1 MISSRKIY
9 VSILLILTGIFK
21 VFSQNS
27 YTDSLLKIYSETD
40 IDTEKVNILYKIS
53 KKSIYNNPE
62 KAIEYSE
69 TAYKLSQKIHFK
81 KGEAQSLDIFG
92 IYHQYRGE
100 YDKADSLY
108 RKSLH
113 IREEAENFL
122 LIAVSYNNI
131 GVLNRIKGDFKNSEK
146 YLNKALRICKEQNDS
161 VFSAKVYNNLGL
173 LYENTGKYAKAL
185 KYDML
190 SLKIREK
197 NGTKQSIASSLNNIG
212 IIFISLKK
220 YDKAYEYLERS
231 LKLKKEIGN
240 KRQIISAYMNM
251 GNVKYYQ
258 KKYNEAIN
266 LYTNS
271 LKISQTL
278 NDKRGIA
285 AIISNMAY
293 IYEKKGDLRNAILF
307 ELKSIKIL
315 KETGNIEQ
323 LCSSYIGLANMYY
336 KSGNYKN
343 AFKYAAVV
351 KKTAEENNIA
361 PDLKLALKIL
371 SDAEK
376 AQGNYKQAIL
386 YLEKYMTI
394 KDSLFNEKNNKQ
406 ISELQIK
413 YETENKNKKIIQ
425 LSKEKKISELKN
437 QQFRLSVIILIIV
450 LISSIIFALLMLK
463 QSQIK
468 SKQEAVEL
476 EQKLLRSQMNP
487 HFIFN
492 SISAIQDY
500 ILNNNPMEASSY
512 LSDFAMLMRAIL
524 TGSSHSLIP
533 LEKEIEVIGNYLKL
547 QQMRLSDKFEYRI
560 NISEGVDIEEIE
572 IPPMLSQPFIENA
585 IIHGIMN
592 KKNGKGLI
600 TVSYF
605 LNRNNLITEIEDN
618 GIGRQNAGNIKNPNH
633 KSKAVAITEQRIRLI
648 ADKYKKNINFE
659 IIDLKNSENLPSG
672 TLVRFNFPI

>member
-27 YTDSLLKIYSETD
+27 YTDSLLKIYSKTD

-62 KAIEYSE
+62 KAIEYSK
-69 TAYKLSQKIHFK
+69 TAYILSQKIHFK
-81 KGEAQSLDIFG
+81 KGEALSLDIFG

-100 YDKADSLY
+100 YKEADSLY
-108 RKSLH
+108 RKSLKLRKE
-113 IREEAENFL
+113 INKPL
-122 LIAVSYNNI
+122 SVAVSYNNI
-131 GVLNRIKGDFKNSEK
+131 GVLNRIKGDFKKSDK
-146 YLNKALRICKEQNDS
+146 FLNKALRICEEQNDS

-185 KYDML
+185 EYHML

-212 IIFISLKK
+212 IIFISLEK
-220 YDKAYEYLERS
+220 YDKAYEYMERS

-258 KKYNEAIN
+258 KKYTEAIN

-271 LKISQTL
+271 LNISQTL
-278 NDKRGIA
+278 NDKRSIA
-285 AIISNMAY
+285 AILSNMAY
-293 IYEKKGDLRNAILF
+293 IYEKKGDTRNAILF
-307 ELKSIKIL
+307 ELESIEIL
-315 KETGNIEQ
+315 KETGNIQQ
-323 LCSSYIGLANMYY
+323 LCSSYLGLANLYY
-336 KSGNYKN
+336 NSKNYKN
-343 AFKYAAVV
+343 AYKYAAIV
-351 KKTAEENNIA
+351 KKTAEENNNA
-361 PDLKLALKIL
+361 PDLKSALKIL

-376 AQGNYKQAIL
+376 AKGNYKQAIL
-386 YLEKYMTI
+386 YLDKYITL

-406 ISELQIK
+406 ILELQTK
-413 YETENKNKKIIQ
+413 YETEKKNTKIIQ
-425 LSKEKKISELKN
+425 LSEEKKISELKN

-450 LISSIIFALLMLK
+450 LISSIIFALLWLK

-468 SKQEAVEL
+468 SNQEAAEL
-476 EQKLLRSQMNP
+476 EQKLLRTQMNP

-500 ILNNNPMEASSY
+500 ILNNNPMEASGY

-524 TGSSHSLIP
+524 TSSSHSLIP
-533 LEKEIEVIGNYLKL
+533 LEKEIEVVRNYLKL
-547 QQMRLSDKFEYRI
+547 QQMRLSDKFEYKI
-560 NISEGVDIEEIE
+560 NVSDNIDIEEIE
-572 IPPMLSQPFIENA
+572 VPPMLSQPFIENA
-585 IIHGIMN
+585 VIHGIMN
-592 KKNGKGLI
+592 KQNGNGLI
-600 TVSYF
+600 NVSYF
-605 LNRNNLITEIEDN
+605 SDNNNLITEIKDN
-618 GIGRQNAGNIKNPNH
+618 GIGRQNANHIKNPNH
-633 KSKAVAITEQRIRLI
+633 KSKAVAITEQRIKLI